1 MIDKATID
9 ELVTLR
15 ADARLS
21 AENFSEAI
29 KAQAE
34 AHEIAKGALRRYICA
49 REKGSMETLNEEQA
63 DLESLLNGATVA
75 AM

>member
-34 AHEIAKGALRRYICA
+34 KHEITKGALRRYICA
-49 REKGSMETLNEEQA
+49 LEKDA
-63 DLESLLNGATVA
+63 LESLSDEQSDLEALLEKA
-75 AM
+75 E